1 MIDSTKPIDDATPL
15 DDTSGLKL
23 SKNKS
28 YTLKEIYIKE
38 AENIADA
45 TIKYLSA
52 IPTKKEAPF
61 TYDWFL
67 NLHIEMFGN
76 VWDWAGK
83 PRKIENRKKQIN
95 INIENLAK
103 LSHLGVRTVNR
114 FFAGDDVKLSTIE
127 RITNLL
133 GLDFAGNEVVP
144 LKELE
149 KQRAKEKALFMASLV
164 QSTSALEV
172 QGLEKDSLNKI
183 ITKFE
188 KEFLQGQYKNRL
200 WIA

>member
-1 MIDSTKPIDDATPL
+1 MTRLELIQ
-15 DDTSGLKL
+15 
-23 SKNKS
+23 
-28 YTLKEIYIKE
+28 
-38 AENIADA
+38 
-45 TIKYLSA
+45 
-52 IPTKKEAPF
+52 
-61 TYDWFL
+61 
-67 NLHIEMFGN
+67 
-76 VWDWAGK
+76 
-83 PRKIENRKKQIN
+83 KIEDRKKQIN

-133 GLDFAGNEVVP
+133 GLDFAGNEVIP

-164 QSTSALEV
+164 QSTSALEA

-183 ITKFE
+183 IDKFE

-200 WIA
+200 WVA

>member
-1 MIDSTKPIDDATPL
+1 MTRLELIQ
-15 DDTSGLKL
+15 
-23 SKNKS
+23 
-28 YTLKEIYIKE
+28 
-38 AENIADA
+38 
-45 TIKYLSA
+45 
-52 IPTKKEAPF
+52 
-61 TYDWFL
+61 
-67 NLHIEMFGN
+67 
-76 VWDWAGK
+76 
-83 PRKIENRKKQIN
+83 KIENRKKQIN

-103 LSHLGVRTVNR
+103 LSHLGIRTVNR
-114 FFAGDDVKLSTIE
+114 FFAGEDVKLSTIE

-164 QSTSALEV
+164 QSTSALEA

-183 ITKFE
+183 IDKFE

-200 WIA
+200 WVA

>member
-1 MIDSTKPIDDATPL
+1 MTRLELIQ
-15 DDTSGLKL
+15 
-23 SKNKS
+23 
-28 YTLKEIYIKE
+28 
-38 AENIADA
+38 
-45 TIKYLSA
+45 
-52 IPTKKEAPF
+52 
-61 TYDWFL
+61 
-67 NLHIEMFGN
+67 
-76 VWDWAGK
+76 
-83 PRKIENRKKQIN
+83 KIENRKKQIN
-95 INIENLAK
+95 ISIENLAK

-133 GLDFAGNEVVP
+133 GLDFEGNEVVP

-164 QSTSALEV
+164 QSTSALEA

-183 ITKFE
+183 IDKFE

>member
-1 MIDSTKPIDDATPL
+1 MTRLELIQK
-15 DDTSGLKL
+15 
-23 SKNKS
+23 
-28 YTLKEIYIKE
+28 IK
-38 AENIADA
+38 
-45 TIKYLSA
+45 
-52 IPTKKEAPF
+52 
-61 TYDWFL
+61 
-67 NLHIEMFGN
+67 
-76 VWDWAGK
+76 
-83 PRKIENRKKQIN
+83 NRKKQIN
-95 INIENLAK
+95 ISIENLAR
-103 LSHLGVRTVNR
+103 LSNLGVRTVNR

-144 LKELE
+144 LNQLQ

-172 QGLEKDSLNKI
+172 QGLEEDSLNKI
-183 ITKFE
+183 IDKFE

>member
-1 MIDSTKPIDDATPL
+1 MTRLELIQ
-15 DDTSGLKL
+15 
-23 SKNKS
+23 
-28 YTLKEIYIKE
+28 
-38 AENIADA
+38 
-45 TIKYLSA
+45 
-52 IPTKKEAPF
+52 
-61 TYDWFL
+61 
-67 NLHIEMFGN
+67 
-76 VWDWAGK
+76 
-83 PRKIENRKKQIN
+83 KIENRKKQIN
-95 INIENLAK
+95 ISIENLAR
-103 LSHLGVRTVNR
+103 LSNLGVRTVNR

-164 QSTSALEV
+164 QSTSALEA

-183 ITKFE
+183 IDKFE

-200 WIA
+200 WVA

>member
-1 MIDSTKPIDDATPL
+1 MTRL
-15 DDTSGLKL
+15 EL
-23 SKNKS
+23 
-28 YTLKEIYIKE
+28 IK
-38 AENIADA
+38 
-45 TIKYLSA
+45 
-52 IPTKKEAPF
+52 
-61 TYDWFL
+61 
-67 NLHIEMFGN
+67 
-76 VWDWAGK
+76 
-83 PRKIENRKKQIN
+83 KIEDRKKQIN

-133 GLDFAGNEVVP
+133 GLDFAGNEVIP

-172 QGLEKDSLNKI
+172 QGLETDSLNKI
-183 ITKFE
+183 IDKLSKIKELKQVSKKSQSNKVGSE
-188 KEFLQGQYKNRL
+188 KKITHFSI
-200 WIA
+200 IASVTNGEG

>member
-1 MIDSTKPIDDATPL
+1 MTRL
-15 DDTSGLKL
+15 EL
-23 SKNKS
+23 
-28 YTLKEIYIKE
+28 IK
-38 AENIADA
+38 
-45 TIKYLSA
+45 
-52 IPTKKEAPF
+52 
-61 TYDWFL
+61 
-67 NLHIEMFGN
+67 
-76 VWDWAGK
+76 
-83 PRKIENRKKQIN
+83 KIEDRKKQIN

-114 FFAGDDVKLSTIE
+114 FFAGEDVKLSTIE

-133 GLDFAGNEVVP
+133 GLDFAGNEVIP

-164 QSTSALEV
+164 QSTSALEA

-183 ITKFE
+183 IDKFE

-200 WIA
+200 WVA

>member
-1 MIDSTKPIDDATPL
+1 MTRL
-15 DDTSGLKL
+15 EL
-23 SKNKS
+23 
-28 YTLKEIYIKE
+28 IK
-38 AENIADA
+38 
-45 TIKYLSA
+45 
-52 IPTKKEAPF
+52 
-61 TYDWFL
+61 
-67 NLHIEMFGN
+67 
-76 VWDWAGK
+76 
-83 PRKIENRKKQIN
+83 KIEDRKKQIN
-95 INIENLAK
+95 ISIENLAK

-133 GLDFAGNEVVP
+133 GLDFAGNEVLP

-164 QSTSALEV
+164 QSTSALEA

-183 ITKFE
+183 IDKFE

>member
-1 MIDSTKPIDDATPL
+1 MTRLELIQ
-15 DDTSGLKL
+15 
-23 SKNKS
+23 
-28 YTLKEIYIKE
+28 
-38 AENIADA
+38 
-45 TIKYLSA
+45 
-52 IPTKKEAPF
+52 
-61 TYDWFL
+61 
-67 NLHIEMFGN
+67 
-76 VWDWAGK
+76 
-83 PRKIENRKKQIN
+83 KIENRKKQIN
-95 INIENLAK
+95 ISIENLAK

-164 QSTSALEV
+164 QSTSALEA

-183 ITKFE
+183 IDKFE

-200 WIA
+200 WVA